1 VQETKVRLD
10 AVAQL
15 KVAIQIIEQGKRE
28 IATAND
34 KIEVAQ
40 RLIDAS
46 VQTLH
51 DTLVQAG
58 TQP

>member
-1 VQETKVRLD
+1 MQESKVRLD

-15 KVAIQIIEQGKRE
+15 KGAIQIIEQGKRE

-51 DTLVQAG
+51 DTLS
-58 TQP
+58 THS